1 MAISKNVEIKV
12 RDDKATLSEKIFIY
26 QNDKGIDL
34 YFGITGLNY
43 MFPQGGFKGVYATA
57 SLMKP
62 DGSTTLING
71 LRFENE
77 KIKFSITQEMTNE
90 LTEVGTHTLQFHLH
104 DDLNKTNRLTIPEI
118 SFEVKEQLIGN

>member
-43 MFPQGGFKGVYATA
+43 MFPQGGFKGV
-57 SLMKP
+57 
-62 DGSTTLING
+62 
-71 LRFENE
+71 
-77 KIKFSITQEMTNE
+77 
-90 LTEVGTHTLQFHLH
+90 
-104 DDLNKTNRLTIPEI
+104 
-118 SFEVKEQLIGN
+118 

>member
-43 MFPQGGFKGVYATA
+43 MFPQGGF
-57 SLMKP
+57 
-62 DGSTTLING
+62 
-71 LRFENE
+71 
-77 KIKFSITQEMTNE
+77 Q
-90 LTEVGTHTLQFHLH
+90 
-104 DDLNKTNRLTIPEI
+104 
-118 SFEVKEQLIGN
+118 SFVAVLS